1 MMESI
6 GLGRRRDEVG
16 FRGLL
21 FLFLI
26 LLGLLGKGLRGAGL
40 LVSEG
45 LDGDLVFA
53 RHHGI

>member
-1 MMESI
+1 MENI

-26 LLGLLGKGLRGAGL
+26 LLGLLGKGLRGASL

-45 LDGDLVFA
+45 LEGDLVFA

>member
-1 MMESI
+1 MESI

-40 LVSEG
+40 LGSEG
-45 LDGDLVFA
+45 LDGDLVSN
-53 RHHGI
+53 RHHEI

>member
-40 LVSEG
+40 LGSEG
-45 LDGDLVFA
+45 LDGDLVSN